1 MVVLILFMGFA
12 IAAEDDAAEG
22 VKQILES
29 RRLSDPLKIRQQ
41 IQVRPQVLK
50 LRTMSL
56 PMRNLKQGQASLQIA
71 DYILSRIKF

>member
-1 MVVLILFMGFA
+1 MRRK
-12 IAAEDDAAEG
+12 G